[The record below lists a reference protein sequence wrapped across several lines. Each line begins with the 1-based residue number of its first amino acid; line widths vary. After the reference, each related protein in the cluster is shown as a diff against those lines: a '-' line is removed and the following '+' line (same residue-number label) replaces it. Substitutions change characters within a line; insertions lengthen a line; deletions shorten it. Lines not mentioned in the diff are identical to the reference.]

1 MKLKLF
7 LVILF
12 ILAIIGLIIFLIIR
26 RKPKESYKVDIPEE
40 DKIDIVI
47 TWVDDTDDF
56 LKEKND
62 WFNKEKKGTKQYDNP
77 STIRYKN
84 YEELKYSL
92 RSIEKYFPHFNNIY
106 LIVKDGQYPKYL
118 KKNIPNLH
126 IVNHSDII
134 PKEYLPT
141 FNSRAIELYLHHIPN
156 LSENY
161 LYLNDDFMF
170 LKDTDLSYFMD
181 RNNDIP
187 YHIITNTQI
196 SKRDNKNLNLSSSGF
211 TCGLHFNSNILDEV
225 TKDEQRFEVSHSP
238 MLYRKSYDKKI
249 EDYFKE
255 YDNNIFDRTASAK
268 FRRCDDLYFVSILK
282 PYLYKNWYNSQS
294 IKSESLFETNFDVN
308 SKNYTNYRFLNL
320 EPINDIQKYKK
331 YMDTLYPE
339 KSSFEL

>member
-7 LVILF
+7 LIILF
-12 ILAIIGLIIFLIIR
+12 ILAIIGLIIFLVIN
-26 RKPKESYKVDIPEE
+26 RKPKESYKADIPEE

-47 TWVDDTDDF
+47 TWVDDTDEF

-118 KKNIPNLH
+118 KKNIPNLR

-170 LKDTDLSYFMD
+170 LKDTDLSYFID
-181 RNNDIP
+181 QDGIP
-187 YHIITNTQI
+187 YHILTNAQI
-196 SKRDNKNLNLSSSGF
+196 SKRDNENLSLSSSGF
-211 TCGLHFNSNILDEV
+211 TCGLYFNSNILDKV
-225 TKDEQRFEVSHSP
+225 TKDEQRFEASHSP
-238 MLYRKSYDKKI
+238 MLYRKSYDYDI
-249 EDYFKE
+249 EKFFKE

-282 PYLYKNWYNSQS
+282 PYLYKNWYKSQP
-294 IKSESLFETNFDVN
+294 IKSESLFETSFDIN
-308 SKNYTNYRFLNL
+308 SKNYKNYRFLNL